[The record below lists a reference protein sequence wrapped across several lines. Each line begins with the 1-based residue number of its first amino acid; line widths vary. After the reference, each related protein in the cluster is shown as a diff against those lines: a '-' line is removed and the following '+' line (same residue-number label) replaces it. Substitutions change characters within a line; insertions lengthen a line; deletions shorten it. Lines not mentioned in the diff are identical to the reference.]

1 MMPITALYAALLV
14 PVFILLSVRVIRLR
28 RKARVAIGDGGNLML
43 LRRMRVQANFAEYV
57 PLTLLLMALAE
68 SLQTPA
74 VLLHVMGI
82 GLLAGRL
89 LHAYGVSQPKENFRL
104 RVAGMA
110 ATLTIMGSAALACLL
125 RALPALL

>member
-1 MMPITALYAALLV
+1 MPITALYAALLV